1 MEVASG
7 IVVYVL
13 LWWWVF
19 FMSLPIGV
27 RRADSVEV
35 GHEPGAPEKPYLGK
49 KVLAATVIAAVL
61 WFGVDWVIEA
71 ELISF
76 REMAKDL

>member
-1 MEVASG
+1 MEIASG

-27 RRADSVEV
+27 RRSESVEV
-35 GHEPGAPEKPYLGK
+35 GHEPGAPEKPHLWK
-49 KVLAATVIAAVL
+49 KALAATVIAAVL
-61 WFGVDWVIEA
+61 WFAVDWVIEA

>member
-1 MEVASG
+1 MDIAAG

-27 RRADSVEV
+27 KRTENVEV
-35 GHEPGAPEKPYLGK
+35 GHDAGAPEKPHLWK
-49 KVLAATVIAAVL
+49 KALAATVIAAVL
-61 WFGVDWVIEA
+61 WLAVNWVIEA
-71 ELISF
+71 ELLSF
-76 REMAKDL
+76 RDMARQQ